1 MDKFPQGVDPN
12 VPSPARIYDYLLG
25 GKDNFAVDRAAAE
38 KILEHAPNAKEA
50 AQANRRFLIRAVEY
64 LADQGIRQFLDIG
77 AGLPTQENV
86 HEVALRKAPGSRIV
100 YVDNDPIV
108 LAHARALLA
117 CDAQTIAVAGDLREP
132 ESILDNP
139 EVTAHLDFNEPV
151 GLILVAILHFIP
163 DEAAYPAVAKLRD
176 RLAPGSHLVIS
187 HASMGQIDEKGLAE
201 VKQIYARSS
210 AGSAIPRT
218 REEIERFFD
227 GFEVVEPGLVWVEDW
242 HPRDDEVKLPRL
254 PGVDGYAGVGIL
266 R

>member
-77 AGLPTQENV
+77 TGLPTQENV

-117 CDAQTIAVAGDLREP
+117 CNAQTIAVAGDLREP

-139 EVTAHLDFNEPV
+139 EVTEHLDFNEPV
-151 GLILVAILHFIP
+151 GLLLVAILHFLP

-187 HASMGQIDEKGLAE
+187 HGSAGRLDDKGVAAIRR
-201 VKQIYARSS
+201 VYARSS
-210 AGSAIPRT
+210 AGEAVART
-218 REEIERFFD
+218 REEILRFFE
-227 GFEVVEPGLVWVEDW
+227 GCELVEPGVVTVDEWR
-242 HPRDDEVKLPRL
+242 PREGEPVRTRTE
-254 PGVDGYAGVGIL
+254 GAVVYGGVGVVG
-266 R
+266 

>member
-1 MDKFPQGVDPN
+1 MDKFPQGIDPN

-86 HEVALRKAPGSRIV
+86 HEVALRKAPDSRIV

-117 CDAQTIAVAGDLREP
+117 CNAQTIAVAGDLREP

-187 HASMGQIDEKGLAE
+187 HGSAGRLDDKGVAAIRR
-201 VKQIYARSS
+201 VYARSS
-210 AGSAIPRT
+210 AGEAVART
-218 REEIERFFD
+218 REEILRFFE
-227 GFEVVEPGLVWVEDW
+227 GASSSSPAW
-242 HPRDDEVKLPRL
+242 
-254 PGVDGYAGVGIL
+254 
-266 R
+266 

>member
-77 AGLPTQENV
+77 TGLPTQENV

-139 EVTAHLDFNEPV
+139 EVTEHLDFNEPV
-151 GLILVAILHFIP
+151 GLLLVAILHFLP

-187 HASMGQIDEKGLAE
+187 HGSAGRLDDKGVAAIRR
-201 VKQIYARSS
+201 VYARSS
-210 AGSAIPRT
+210 AGEAVART
-218 REEIERFFD
+218 REEILRFFE
-227 GFEVVEPGLVWVEDW
+227 GCELVEPGVVTVDEWR
-242 HPRDDEVKLPRL
+242 PREGEPVRTRTE
-254 PGVDGYAGVGIL
+254 GAVVYGGVGVVG
-266 R
+266 

>member
-151 GLILVAILHFIP
+151 GLLLVSILHFIP

-187 HASMGQIDEKGLAE
+187 HVSAGDLDERTLEKGRR
-201 VKQIYARSS
+201 IYTQSQAGVAVPRS
-210 AGSAIPRT
+210 
-218 REEIERFFD
+218 REDIARFFD
-227 GFEVVEPGLVWVEDW
+227 GFELVEPGLVRIREWR
-242 HPRDDEVKLPRL
+242 PRKDEVIMPGL
-254 PGVDGYAGVGIL
+254 PGVGGFAGVGVL